1 MKVLIID
8 VQGNALDYALRC
20 QEAGHEVRWFIRKN
34 KEGNSPQI
42 GNGLVPRV
50 PHWEPSM
57 NWADLIF
64 LTDNTYYMT
73 DLEPYRRKGYPIF
86 GANFAVAQWELDRNV
101 GQDIFTKAGIPVI
114 PTKEF
119 SNYDEAIKHVKETM
133 GRFVSK
139 PTGDGSGE
147 ESKALSYV
155 SKTPADMVY
164 MLQRWKKNKTYK
176 GKFILQEFVGG
187 IEMAV
192 GAWCGANGMSKYY
205 CENWEFKKLMNDDL
219 GVATGEQGTVL
230 RYTKDSLLA
239 ERVLKPLEPFLM
251 ALNYTGYI
259 DVNCI
264 IDKKGNPW
272 PLEFTS
278 RPGWPLFQIQQAVH
292 GDDPC
297 QWMLDMIDGKDSFKP
312 SDKIAI
318 GVVMAMPDYPYSRLT
333 KKEVTGVP
341 VYNVE
346 DSSYKD
352 SIHLCEIM
360 MGEAPYM
367 DGDKIKEGKHLVSA
381 GDYLLVCSGT
391 AYTVEMAKERV
402 YRVVDSIDVPN
413 SIMYRT
419 DIGCRLKKQL
429 PELHRHGYVEDMEY
443 D

>member
-1 MKVLIID
+1 MKILVID

-20 QEAGHEVRWFIRKN
+20 LDEGHEVRLFIRKDR
-34 KEGNSPQI
+34 EGNSPKI
-42 GNGLVPRV
+42 GIGLVTRV

-64 LTDNTYYMT
+64 LTDNTYYLH

-86 GANFAVAQWELDRNV
+86 GCNLAVAQWELDRNE
-101 GQDIFTKAGIPVI
+101 GQRIFEKAGIPVI

-119 SNYDEAIKHVKETM
+119 SNYDEAIAYVKQTM

-155 SKTPADMVY
+155 SKNPADMVY

-230 RYTKDSLLA
+230 RYTTDSLLA
-239 ERVLKPLEPFLM
+239 EKVLKPLEPFLK

-292 GDDPC
+292 PDPC
-297 QWMLDMIDGKDSFKP
+297 EWMLDMIDGEDSFKP
-312 SDKIAI
+312 SDKIAL
-318 GVVMAMPDYPYSRLT
+318 GVVVAQPDYPYSRMT

-341 VYNVE
+341 VYNVD
-346 DSSYKD
+346 DSSYRS
-352 SIHLCEIM
+352 SIHPCEM
-360 MGEAPYM
+360 MLGTAPYM
-367 DGDKIKEGKHLVSA
+367 DGDKLKEGEHLVTA
-381 GDYLLVCSGT
+381 GDYILVCSAT
-391 AYTVEMAKERV
+391 AYTVEQAHDRCYK
-402 YRVVDSIDVPN
+402 VVKSIEIPN
-413 SIMYRT
+413 SIMYRS
-419 DIGCRLKKQL
+419 DIGCRLEKQL
-429 PELHRHGYVEDMEY
+429 PELHKNGYVGDMEY
-443 D
+443 A